1 MRSSSECGRAPL
13 PLPSAA
19 CTCCSRRARADAS
32 CCSCC
37 FRCCCCCCCCC
48 FSSCSSCCRFTGAAA
63 AFALELRCVAVSLL
77 CARHA
82 ARQTHRSRSEGG
94 KCCCQL
100 DPQLVRWPRSGNS
113 SWGCACTPAQPPP
126 RGEVADVCWRSLSIT
141 CSVHYLLPLRSGT
154 SSLGCACTPAQPPPR
169 GEVADVCWRSL
180 SITCSVHY
188 LLPLRC
194 PPFLPA
200 RPSIPQVAS
209 PSVPTPPAAPYS
221 CQPIGDAMRV

>member
-1 MRSSSECGRAPL
+1 LRSSSECGRAPL

-37 FRCCCCCCCCC
+37 FRCCCCCCCC

-141 CSVHYLLPLRSGT
+141 CSVHYLLPLR
-154 SSLGCACTPAQPPPR
+154 
-169 GEVADVCWRSL
+169 
-180 SITCSVHY
+180 
-188 LLPLRC
+188 C